1 MRGFRALHYGPSL
14 TPSTLGGE
22 RRSFREA
29 DTEAHQRRKDELDAL
44 LRNQAEQASLLQTYQ
59 ARLHAA
65 KVAEA
70 QHDADLAEL
79 RVQLAQANL
88 RGGPRDGDPVT
99 EDAVRLETMRTQRKT
114 RAQTQTR
121 TWVKTRAGAR
131 VRTGCLEIKQARAR
145 RDAHTVVIVNAA
157 SGCGARAPS
166 RAGPARGRGEQV
178 PRPESHQHAASGAFN
193 VA

>member
-1 MRGFRALHYGPSL
+1 M
-14 TPSTLGGE
+14 PSTLGGE
-22 RRSFREA
+22 RPSYREA

-88 RGGPRDGDPVT
+88 RSGPRDGDPVT
-99 EDAVRLETMRTQRKT
+99 EDAVRLKTTRMKGKT
-114 RAQTQTR
+114 RARMKTR
-121 TWVKTRAGAR
+121 T
-131 VRTGCLEIKQARAR
+131 
-145 RDAHTVVIVNAA
+145 H
-157 SGCGARAPS
+157 
-166 RAGPARGRGEQV
+166 
-178 PRPESHQHAASGAFN
+178 
-193 VA
+193 